1 MNRALYYSLMESRHL
16 MRDTILMEDWEGKSQ
31 KSLRFVA
38 GPSGS
43 RAVDRGSIRD
53 AIFKDG
59 HKPTGEEKFDPSKLT
74 SEGGAAYEDVM
85 RGVRRSGGGIKADGK
100 TPRRQGE
107 IGRTRAYAKAV
118 GTDPKGAAPV
128 KPTKGNPKG
137 LSPNARRTSNIFKK
151 AKWYDPLH
159 PNHPLYK
166 GVQKVSGAV
175 SGARKELG
183 AEYEHIRRGG
193 LKAGLKTGVKIGAP
207 LLAGMAI
214 GARRIGK
221 EVQSMPAY
229 QHAKQ
234 YGDTIE
240 KVKKYG
246 PYAAAAGMGYLGLKA
261 LSND

>member
-16 MRDTILMEDWEGKSQ
+16 MRDTILVEAYTRNKKGEVEWKHRDHKAGEVDVAPINPANLNPGVKDPNTRTSKAFAGMTNEQIRAAVNSPKNVAKRAEMKEWLKSQ
-31 KSLRFVA
+31 VKRGDA
-38 GPSGS
+38 GAPLTPEQL
-43 RAVDRGSIRD
+43 AKN
-53 AIFKDG
+53 AKKTAYYKK
-59 HKPTGEEKFDPSKLT
+59 KPGFF
-74 SEGGAAYEDVM
+74 DVM
-85 RGVRRSGGGIKADGK
+85 HPRHTVGK
-100 TPRRQGE
+100 FAHKTM
-107 IGRTRAYAKAV
+107 AAV
-118 GTDPKGAAPV
+118 GD
-128 KPTKGNPKG
+128 
-137 LSPNARRTSNIFKK
+137 
-151 AKWYDPLH
+151 
-159 PNHPLYK
+159 
-166 GVQKVSGAV
+166 
-175 SGARKELG
+175 ARKDLG

-193 LKAGLKTGVKIGAP
+193 LKAALKTGVKIGAP

-246 PYAAAAGMGYLGLKA
+246 PYAAAAGVGYLGLKA